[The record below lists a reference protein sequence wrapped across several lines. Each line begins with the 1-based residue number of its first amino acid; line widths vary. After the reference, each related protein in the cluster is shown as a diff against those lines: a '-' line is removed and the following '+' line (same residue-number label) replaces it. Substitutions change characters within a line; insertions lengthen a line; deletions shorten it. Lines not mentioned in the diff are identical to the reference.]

1 MLPPG
6 SRSRINGNSL
16 TKTHLFLDIDNTLL
30 DTLEESDADKLIGI
44 EKIKIICKPNP
55 VFVVIR
61 PFARWFL
68 AMATKYCRSVSI
80 WTNGTPQWS
89 QTISELVFSEIPWF
103 VVLNRTHSVKL
114 NKVMQRVFEFSEYPM
129 TAKDTFIIDDS
140 PLTAE
145 INPGNCFQIK
155 EFKVGPVS
163 RMDTEFIKMAI
174 KLGWVSE
181 PPQLH
186 WETTTITKTS
196 PTRYDPS
203 PFGLAN
209 QKLWCYFN
217 SVTQCML
224 RMPSIMRRVSKPL
237 SDWFALI
244 QKHMGEG
251 TQDAGEAL
259 VLMLH
264 PILNS
269 PSQILEGSKEKP
281 DEQALSKAP
290 VCLMYIKPNA
300 MSTAQE
306 LNEYF
311 SWKPVDNG
319 EGINGNKK
327 IRSVW
332 PGGCITGVAMV
343 VHRNANQKHVDRT
356 PVFISPCIVTPDNRV
371 FYLRGIVSH
380 KGSAQFGHYMS
391 VFFRH
396 DGTAWVAD
404 DTHITRVDT
413 RHKLIE
419 SQAMQAAIIFYDEV
433 GIFL

>member
-6 SRSRINGNSL
+6 SRSRINGDPVS
-16 TKTHLFLDIDNTLL
+16 KTHLFLDIDNTLL
-30 DTLEESDADKLIGI
+30 DTVEETDSDKLDGI
-44 EKIKIICKPNP
+44 EKIKLICNPNP
-55 VFVVIR
+55 VFIVIR

-68 AMATKYCRSVSI
+68 AMATKQCKSVSI

-89 QTISELVFSEIPWF
+89 RTISELVFADVPWF
-103 VVLNRTHSVKL
+103 VVLNRTHSVRL
-114 NKVMQRVFEFSEYPM
+114 NKVMQRVYECPDYPM

-145 INPGNCFQIK
+145 INPNNCLRIK
-155 EFKVGPVS
+155 EFQAGPMA
-163 RMDTEFIKMAI
+163 RMDAEFVKIATR
-174 KLGWVSE
+174 LGWVSE
-181 PPQLH
+181 SPH
-186 WETTTITKTS
+186 VAWETSIMTKDS
-196 PTRYDPS
+196 PTVYDPS

-224 RMPSIMRRVSKPL
+224 RTPSIMRRVSKPL
-237 SDWFALI
+237 SSWFTLI

-269 PSQILEGSKEKP
+269 PSQVLEGSTEKP
-281 DEQALSKAP
+281 DDQALSKCP
-290 VCLMYIKPNA
+290 VCLVYIKPNQT
-300 MSTAQE
+300 STDQE
-306 LNEYF
+306 LKDYF
-311 SWKPVDNG
+311 NWKVVDNG

-332 PGGCITGVAMV
+332 PGSCITSVVMV

-356 PVFISPCIVTPDNRV
+356 PVFISPCIVTPDNRI

-391 VFFRH
+391 AFFRH

-404 DTHITRVDT
+404 DTHITRIDT
-413 RHKLIE
+413 RQKLIE
-419 SQAMQAAIIFYDEV
+419 SQSMQAAIIFYDEV
-433 GIFL
+433 GTFL